1 MTEIS
6 KKGNIK
12 KIPLPYI
19 INNLREEKATGILIF
34 KNPPIE
40 KKLFIKDGYIIFASS
55 NMEND
60 RLGDVL
66 LRLGKINK
74 EQFDLSTTLIKETG
88 KRQGQ
93 IFLEQKIITAK
104 ELLWAVKYQIKEII
118 ISIFLFEKGE
128 YEFIPGELPM
138 DEVITLDISTGNII
152 IEGIKKIN
160 DFGRIREGLPSLDTI
175 PVVSSNPLN
184 IFQDIKL
191 DSEEEKILSL
201 VNSKNRLK
209 DICNILGQNE
219 FNALRSIYLL
229 YATGF
234 ITEKKDGGEKAEESV
249 EIKKEKEEA
258 AKSEADSLDIKKIHS
273 AFLDLKD
280 QNNYEILG
288 VRENASEAE
297 IRKAYFKLAKE
308 YHPDRHLQKD
318 KPELKNELE
327 ALFARITEAYNI
339 LIDEEKKREYDMSLA
354 TRLMKHKEK
363 EESREDSIYRA
374 KAQFIIGKK
383 NMDKGNHW
391 GAADAFRWATRLD
404 PHNAQYFSYLGYAL
418 SHIPR
423 RLHEAE
429 ESCKKAISMEP
440 SNPEHYINLG
450 RIYKKAGLE
459 AKARANFEDA
469 LRWEPENEAALTEL
483 GKKKSAG
490 FGFLKDIFFT
500 KK

>member
-1 MTEIS
+1 MTEIP

-19 INNLREEKATGILIF
+19 INNLREEKATGMLIF
-34 KNPPIE
+34 QNPPVE
-40 KKLFIKDGYIIFASS
+40 KRLFIKDGYIIFASS
-55 NMEND
+55 NIEDD

-66 LRLGKINK
+66 LSLGKINK
-74 EQFDLSTTLIKETG
+74 EQFDLSTRLIKETG

-93 IFLEQKIITAK
+93 IFLEQKLITAK

-152 IEGIKKIN
+152 IEGIKRIN
-160 DFGRIREGLPSLDTI
+160 DFGRIREGLPSLDSI
-175 PVVSSNPLN
+175 PAVSSNPLN

-191 DSEEEKILSL
+191 AGDEEKILLL
-201 VNSKNRLK
+201 VNGKNRLK
-209 DICNILGQNE
+209 DICNISEQNE

-229 YATGF
+229 YAIGF
-234 ITEKKDGGEKAEESV
+234 LAEKKEGEEKAKEAI
-249 EIKKEKEEA
+249 EIKEEA
-258 AKSEADSLDIKKIHS
+258 AKPEADSLDIKKIHG
-273 AFLDLKD
+273 AYLNLKD
-280 QNNYEILG
+280 QNNYELLG
-288 VRENASEAE
+288 VREDAAEAE
-297 IRKAYFKLAKE
+297 IRKAYFRLAKE
-308 YHPDRHLQKD
+308 YHPDRHLQKEMS
-318 KPELKNELE
+318 ELKNELE
-327 ALFARITEAYNI
+327 SLFGRITEAYNI

-363 EESREDSIYRA
+363 EESREDSIYKAR
-374 KAQFIIGKK
+374 AQFIIGKK

-429 ESCKKAISMEP
+429 ESCKKAISIEP
-440 SNPEHYINLG
+440 SNPEHYINIG

-459 AKARANFEDA
+459 NKAKDSFEEA

-483 GKKKSAG
+483 GRKGGSG
-490 FGFLKDIFFT
+490 LGFLKGIFST